1 MAASRDYYADLQLPP
16 SADIQEIK
24 KQFRKLALKYHP
36 DRNPGREVEV
46 NSQFQIIQSAH
57 EVLSDPQQKAKY
69 DASMRGGRVPGGSG
83 VKGNPWQNA
92 AHHFPPPPR
101 RTSTR
106 NPPSGAQRWQSR
118 FSSGVPPTAKQQTAS
133 DSEAKKTAAR
143 AFESMRKPQPQT
155 GSRNSHHDARPPPP
169 PPPPPPMPPRTEAGK
184 NRADASFGSRKTG
197 FHPRSAMPG
206 DEPPV
211 SSQNYY
217 SRPPAESPPPPP
229 HPPRRPVP
237 SPMPDPLSQFRARP
251 QSMPYSSQG
260 GEKTNP
266 FEGVQPSR
274 RSSVRETSGHDD
286 STCSRHEPARP
297 SYTQPY
303 EAHDADDGGPQATK
317 RDEDTSRS
325 RLDSRAG
332 PGAYHEAAPV
342 AGQPKN
348 TEKNAKAENQSGRGP
363 SIFRFPVGDDTF
375 ERTQPLSQST
385 KSSLEDI
392 NTSFVKNDDPN
403 AWQFNAGST
412 EGGSQPVSRN
422 STGGR
427 TKRGTFEKNSSMPSA
442 DQHPAYQT
450 DHQPQTEAQQGGF
463 DADGWTDKFNAQTFV
478 PRSQPGGTSSPTR
491 CSRSNSK
498 RVRTKPTA
506 GSAAVVEE
514 YSSEDE
520 WYEWRGR
527 NAQAKPPAADSPQA
541 MDIDSPPSVPTTS
554 QDQAAGVR
562 NIPVEPSRPEW
573 RPGNPAP
580 LVADDKPE
588 RPAKV
593 PLNAQNMG
601 SEDSEE
607 FRASF
612 ADLRNVAPIGQQRA
626 GLRSLTDL
634 KDELPFESKASD
646 EPLVSLPQTQPLQL
660 PSVPQAPRPP
670 PAAAMEGPKPNPLVW
685 TKYLAEFE
693 SYLQKWDVFNGQVV
707 DHFTTRKAHVAK
719 TRIAKGYAFLRARGE
734 TDILEYSNWVRQD
747 NDVRQRWGA
756 ACVEHD
762 VRLREFM
769 AVRDKM
775 KALL

>member
-92 AHHFPPPPR
+92 AHNFPPPPR

-143 AFESMRKPQPQT
+143 AFESMRKPQPQA
-155 GSRNSHHDARPPPP
+155 GSRNSHYDARPPPP

-184 NRADASFGSRKTG
+184 NRADAAFGSRKTG

-211 SSQNYY
+211 SSRNYY

-237 SPMPDPLSQFRARP
+237 SSMPDPLT
-251 QSMPYSSQG
+251 
-260 GEKTNP
+260 K
-266 FEGVQPSR
+266 
-274 RSSVRETSGHDD
+274 
-286 STCSRHEPARP
+286 
-297 SYTQPY
+297 
-303 EAHDADDGGPQATK
+303 K

-325 RLDSRAG
+325 RFDSRTG
-332 PGAYHEAAPV
+332 SGANHEAVSAASP
-342 AGQPKN
+342 PKN
-348 TEKNAKAENQSGRGP
+348 TEKALDPDTGR
-363 SIFRFPVGDDTF
+363 SRFQFPVGDDTF
-375 ERTQPLSQST
+375 ERTQPPSQSA

-392 NTSFVKNDDPN
+392 NTSFVKDDVPN

-422 STGGR
+422 STGRR
-427 TKRGTFEKNSSMPSA
+427 TKRGTFEGNSTMPSA
-442 DQHPAYQT
+442 DQHPAHQT
-450 DHQPQTEAQQGGF
+450 DGQSQTEAQHGGF

-478 PRSQPGGTSSPTR
+478 PRSQPAGSSSPTR

-527 NAQAKPPAADSPQA
+527 NAQAKPAAADSPLA

-554 QDQAAGVR
+554 LDQAAGVR
-562 NIPVEPSRPEW
+562 NIPLEPSRPEW
-573 RPGNPAP
+573 RPGNPEP
-580 LVADDKPE
+580 LVTDDKPE

-593 PLNAQNMG
+593 PLNARNMG

-646 EPLVSLPQTQPLQL
+646 EPPISLPETQPLQL

-670 PAAAMEGPKPNPLVW
+670 PAAAMDSLKPDPLVW
-685 TKYLAEFE
+685 TKYLAEFQ

-707 DHFTTRKAHVAK
+707 DHFTTRKVHVAK
-719 TRIAKGYAFLRARGE
+719 TRIAKGYAFLGARGE
-734 TDILEYSNWVRQD
+734 TDILEYISWVRQD

-756 ACVEHD
+756 ACVEHAA
-762 VRLREFM
+762 RLREFM
-769 AVRDKM
+769 AVREKM